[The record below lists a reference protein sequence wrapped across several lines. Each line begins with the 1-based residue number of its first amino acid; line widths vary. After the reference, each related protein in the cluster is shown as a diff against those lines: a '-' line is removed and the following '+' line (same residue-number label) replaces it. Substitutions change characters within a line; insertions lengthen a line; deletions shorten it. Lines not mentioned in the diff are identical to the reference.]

1 MVKPKKCKTRQ
12 TIMKN
17 LNMSEYAGLLIK
29 CKDRYLLCKRAE
41 GAAYPGTWS
50 VPGGGVKS
58 TEKPEEAAVRET
70 LEETQIPIHVEDT
83 AHITTMTGS
92 AHDGGNFH
100 LYMTEIVDELRPILD
115 FEHEASGWFA
125 LKNLPSPMGPGLQNA
140 VLKIEK
146 TS

>member
-1 MVKPKKCKTRQ
+1 
-12 TIMKN
+12 
-17 LNMSEYAGLLIK
+17 MSKYAGLLIK
-29 CKDRYLLCKRAE
+29 CKDRYLLCKRSEEAVM
-41 GAAYPGTWS
+41 PGLWS
-50 VPGGGVKS
+50 VPAGEVN
-58 TEKPEEAAVRET
+58 TNEEPDEAAVREAF
-70 LEETQIPIHVEDT
+70 EETQIPIHVEDT

-115 FEHEASGWFA
+115 FEHEASGWFT
-125 LKNLPSPMGPGLQNA
+125 LKNLPSPMGPGLQDV